1 MTEIFSMVLDGMPCE
16 ISGRIVTKIG
26 DPARQMSYT
35 FIKGNDGNN
44 YVKRKGKC
52 SCCEEIQEDYIKF
65 DSLREL
71 QEYTGESWI
80 FEAVFNSMIGPSGEL
95 H

>member
-1 MTEIFSMVLDGMPCE
+1 MSEDFFIVIEGLPQT
-16 ISGRIVTKIG
+16 ISGKVVTQIG

-35 FIKGNDGNN
+35 FIKGNDGGN

-52 SCCEEIQEDYIKF
+52 SCCEEIQEDCIKF
-65 DSLREL
+65 ESWEEL
-71 QEYTGESWI
+71 KEYTGEGWV
-80 FEAVFNSMIGPSGEL
+80 FETVFNSMVGPPGGI